1 MRLVI
6 AGGHG
11 KIALLTTGLLA
22 RRGDQV
28 VALVRNPDHFEDV
41 RAAGGSP
48 VLLDLET
55 TTPQELAAVLD
66 GADAALFAAGAGPG
80 SGVERKD
87 TVDRGAAA
95 LFAEAAELAG
105 VSRFVQISSTG
116 IGRVTGDEV
125 FDAYLRAKGAAE
137 DDLRARPLAWTI
149 VRPGRLTDDPGT
161 GLVEVSEEPLPR
173 GSVPRADVAAV
184 VAELLR
190 RPDTAGHVYEV
201 VSGSTPV
208 ADAFPSTR
216 SR

>member
-28 VALVRNPDHFEDV
+28 VSLVRNPSHFGDV
-41 RAAGGSP
+41 RAAGGEP
-48 VLLDLET
+48 VLCDLEST
-55 TTPQELAAVLD
+55 TAEELAAVLG

-80 SGVERKD
+80 SGVARKD
-87 TVDRGAAA
+87 TVDRGAAQQFAVSA
-95 LFAEAAELAG
+95 LAAE
-105 VSRFVQISSTG
+105 VPRFVQISTTG

-137 DDLRARPLAWTI
+137 DGLRELALAWTI
-149 VRPGRLTDDPGT
+149 LRPGRLTDDPGT
-161 GLVEVSEEPLPR
+161 GLVEVSEEPLR

-190 RPDTAGHVYEV
+190 RPDTAGRTYEL